1 MPARPRR
8 LPRPLSRPAPPAET
22 APRSAGLASPLPA
35 SLPAGRAPISQ
46 FCCLCVRTRTAC
58 CVCVR
63 LTEPVASASGGHAS
77 VASASGDFASDAGAS
92 SSRFYAQPMALR
104 DPLQL
109 PQDEPGCRVRW
120 PQLCCVCVRFVRG
133 CCRCV
138 RNRNSDAARGDGLA
152 DTGIGRRREASGAR
166 RRGGTVPALG
176 QASAVEPVPRE

>member
-1 MPARPRR
+1 MRQVGTLLLHLHQVI
-8 LPRPLSRPAPPAET
+8 LPLT
-22 APRSAGLASPLPA
+22 
-35 SLPAGRAPISQ
+35 Q
-46 FCCLCVRTRTAC
+46 VRQ
-58 CVCVR
+58 VQ
-63 LTEPVASASGGHAS
+63 
-77 VASASGDFASDAGAS
+77 DFTLG
-92 SSRFYAQPMALR
+92 PMALR